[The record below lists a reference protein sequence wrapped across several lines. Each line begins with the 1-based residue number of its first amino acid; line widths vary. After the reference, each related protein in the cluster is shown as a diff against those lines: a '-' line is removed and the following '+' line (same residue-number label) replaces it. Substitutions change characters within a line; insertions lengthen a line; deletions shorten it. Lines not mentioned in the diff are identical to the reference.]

1 MEDHPKKDS
10 GFCEKSKL
18 TIKDKGVIILITGI
32 PNTEYQISNTKYHKK
47 LEVRYESCDDSDGYA
62 VGEAGGEF

>member
-1 MEDHPKKDS
+1 MPDKIGRSSKKDS

-32 PNTEYQISNTKYHKK
+32 PNTEYQISQK